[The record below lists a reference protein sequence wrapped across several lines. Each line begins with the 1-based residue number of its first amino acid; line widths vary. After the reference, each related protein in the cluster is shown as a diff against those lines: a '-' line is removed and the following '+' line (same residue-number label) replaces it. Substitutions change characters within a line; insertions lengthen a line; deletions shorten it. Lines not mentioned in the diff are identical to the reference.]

1 MKCKIG
7 LGLILT
13 ALMTSAA
20 HADTS
25 KSGGASSTIRITAV
39 VPVICRVQMTPAI
52 EAENDGV
59 LKLGTSD
66 EFCNAASG
74 YNVYLKHSADME
86 GVTLIK
92 GGQRI
97 PLSLS
102 GETMMTQSNRPDIRT
117 DTLALDYGQQTKRL
131 NWVSVRIVPRA

>member
-20 HADTS
+20 YADAP
-25 KSGGASSTIRITAV
+25 KSGGASTSIRITAV
-39 VPVICRVQMTPAI
+39 VPVICRVQMTPASEI
-52 EAENDGV
+52 ETDGV
-59 LKLGTSD
+59 VKLGTSD

-74 YNVYLKHSADME
+74 YNVYLKHKANME

-102 GETMMTQSNRPDIRT
+102 GETMLTQSNRPDIRT
-117 DTLALDYGQQTKRL
+117 DTLALDYGDQSQRL